1 MKNSLKV
8 IMGLTLVMYISGC
21 SGSKTPA
28 PKAEESGMNL
38 VGKTVY
44 IRSNKATYSPKSHIA
59 KNIKDECKLDTQMI
73 KYIQAAAKNNGMTLK
88 VVDSIPSDGLELK
101 IEITDAISSG
111 NMFIGHRKFASISGS
126 LTQGAQSLGSF
137 EAARRTS
144 GGMFAGFK
152 SSCAVLGRAVKVL
165 GQDTAKWMK
174 KPSSNAELGDV
185 RLIPRN

>member
-1 MKNSLKV
+1 
-8 IMGLTLVMYISGC
+8 MGEHTGHLTSTALG
-21 SGSKTPA
+21 
-28 PKAEESGMNL
+28 
-38 VGKTVY
+38 
-44 IRSNKATYSPKSHIA
+44 
-59 KNIKDECKLDTQMI
+59 
-73 KYIQAAAKNNGMTLK
+73 AAARLRGR
-88 VVDSIPSDGLELK
+88 DRGLCEGL
-101 IEITDAISSG
+101 
-111 NMFIGHRKFASISGS
+111 RV
-126 LTQGAQSLGSF
+126 GSF